1 MTMGLN
7 INNSN
12 NNLSIIRMNGRYCA
26 IIFIVHYIICLNLF
40 IYKYYDDTKHGFDS
54 VPYRTIPIDFSDY
67 HRYGPSFR
75 TCIFFLFD
83 DAYANWV
90 LLFLPLVVAI
100 IAYVRIR
107 RRPLTL
113 KQFLKTDMF
122 VWSFFSFIFI
132 YKAFTSSSYY
142 ITYVINDRILNP
154 ILLIIMIL
162 FRYWQYKKYGIIK
175 NGILSSTR
183 EMLYVIQQK
192 IYNLVMRFMPKR

>member
-1 MTMGLN
+1 MGLN

-12 NNLSIIRMNGRYCA
+12 NRLSIFRMNGIYCA

-40 IYKYYDDTKHGFDS
+40 INNYYYNEKQLRSGFG
-54 VPYRTIPIDFSDY
+54 VYRTNPIDISDF
-67 HRYGPSFR
+67 HKYGPSFR
-75 TCIFFLFD
+75 KCISFLFD

-100 IAYVRIR
+100 IAYVRMR

-113 KQFLKTDMF
+113 KQFLKTDIF
-122 VWSFFSFIFI
+122 VWSFFSFMFI
-132 YKAFTSSSYY
+132 YKVFTSSSYY

-154 ILLIIMIL
+154 ILLFLMIL
-162 FRYWQYKKYGIIK
+162 FRYWQYKKYGVIK

-192 IYNLVMRFMPKR
+192 VYNLVIRFNHKR